1 MRKMDEMEKY
11 HSGFAARIAFSFYT
25 IVLLVWS
32 LINYIQENDTGWQ
45 LSIALVGSSIYLWI
59 LVYYKRKV
67 RNNK

>member
-45 LSIALVGSSIYLWI
+45 
-59 LVYYKRKV
+59 
-67 RNNK
+67 